1 MFKILIAEDDIEL
14 CRLFSHVLSKNGY
27 CVKGVSNG
35 QEALNELDKDYF
47 DLIIS
52 DIMMPVMDG
61 YELVHRLR
69 ESDNHIPVMMI
80 TAKDAFDDM
89 RRGFISGTDDY
100 MIKPVNVN
108 EMVLCFDVR
117 K

>member
-1 MFKILIAEDDIEL
+1 MNYLHIFLGGIVMFKILIAEDDVEL

-52 DIMMPVMDG
+52 DIT
-61 YELVHRLR
+61 
-69 ESDNHIPVMMI
+69 ESTVIAARSAIN
-80 TAKDAFDDM
+80 
-89 RRGFISGTDDY
+89 SGRQPRA
-100 MIKPVNVN
+100 I
-108 EMVLCFDVR
+108 
-117 K
+117 

>member
-52 DIMMPVMDG
+52 DITESTVIAARSAINSGGQP
-61 YELVHRLR
+61 R
-69 ESDNHIPVMMI
+69 EI
-80 TAKDAFDDM
+80 
-89 RRGFISGTDDY
+89 
-100 MIKPVNVN
+100 
-108 EMVLCFDVR
+108 
-117 K
+117 

>member
-35 QEALNELDKDYF
+35 QEALDELDKDYF

-52 DIMMPVMDG
+52 DIT
-61 YELVHRLR
+61 
-69 ESDNHIPVMMI
+69 ESTVI
-80 TAKDAFDDM
+80 AA
-89 RRGFISGTDDY
+89 RSAISSGRQPRA
-100 MIKPVNVN
+100 I
-108 EMVLCFDVR
+108 
-117 K
+117 

>member
-1 MFKILIAEDDIEL
+1 MFKILVAEDDIEL

-27 CVKGVSNG
+27 SVKGVSNG

-80 TAKDAFDDM
+80 TAKDAFNAD
-89 RRGFISGTDDY
+89 
-100 MIKPVNVN
+100 
-108 EMVLCFDVR
+108 R
-117 K
+117 KYFVALED